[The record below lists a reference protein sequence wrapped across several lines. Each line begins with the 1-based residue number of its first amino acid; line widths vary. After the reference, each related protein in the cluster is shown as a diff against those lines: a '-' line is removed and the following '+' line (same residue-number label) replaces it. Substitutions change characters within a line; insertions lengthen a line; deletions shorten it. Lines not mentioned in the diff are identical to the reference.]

1 MTIIAL
7 YQAEHFEGVD
17 RLWQM
22 VFPSD
27 PARNRASNAIPAKL
41 ALDDGLF
48 WVALDRD
55 EAVIGTIMAG
65 WDGHRGWLYTVA
77 VDPAHQRTGCG
88 RMLVEH
94 ALEELRRRGCNKV
107 NLQIRSGNEEV
118 AEFYRTMGFTVE
130 PRTSMGREL

>member
-17 RLWQM
+17 RLWRM
-22 VFPSD
+22 VFPND
-27 PARNRASNAIPAKL
+27 PARNHACNAIPVKL
-41 ALDDGLF
+41 ALDDDLF

-55 EAVIGTIMAG
+55 GAVIGTIMAG

-94 ALEELRRRGCNKV
+94 ALEELRRRGCGKV
-107 NLQIRSGNEEV
+107 NLQIRSGNEQV
-118 AEFYRTMGFTVE
+118 AEFYRTMGFAVE